1 MRTQNEIKQN
11 CVKNEFWSDFVSKSN
26 KRAKDMLIKLYGAEC
41 FIEKLHI
48 RPSTE
53 RKYSGKAQYYK
64 MKQLTYHHI
73 IEKSKNG
80 KATVENGA
88 LLSLE
93 NHQWFNKQ
101 SREEQNRINN
111 MFQEYKSQSN
121 QKYKIAVAQ
130 ITNGKI
136 EKTELLVPEDR
147 EEPVYIQAYDITE
160 EEWQNFKAKRNKRVL
175 ENPKWENAKRKF
187 KEIER

>member
-1 MRTQNEIKQN
+1 M
-11 CVKNEFWSDFVSKSN
+11 SKSN
-26 KRAKDMLIKLYGAEC
+26 KRAKEMLIKLYGAEC

-111 MFQEYKSQSN
+111 MFQEYKRQSN

-147 EEPVYIQAYDITE
+147 EEPIYIQAYDITE